1 MHVVGFGD
9 QSATLVTHAERP
21 DLEDQAQGEDFLSQ
35 WPTFMFHDPVANEHH
50 SVPLAWDG
58 SEEDLPDG
66 WDEALVRG
74 SIGHKTPHFATH
86 SVRGSTGG
94 GSAWWTAALCGTT
107 ARPGLGLETKV
118 GGCLQP
124 CQLSRYGI
132 FRFMSDNEQDN

>member
-74 SIGHKTPHFATH
+74 SIGAQDATL
-86 SVRGSTGG
+86 RNT
-94 GSAWWTAALCGTT
+94 LC
-107 ARPGLGLETKV
+107 ARVDRRRLGLVDGRALWHDGEA
-118 GGCLQP
+118 GSG
-124 CQLSRYGI
+124 SRNKGWG
-132 FRFMSDNEQDN
+132 MSSAMPTIAIWHFQVHVR